1 MTDWY
6 ISINQETKK
15 VVDTFM
21 GSETDVKNRSKKL
34 KHIKLDKSINP
45 RCMTVE
51 INDDTGEIT
60 IKNDE
65 TKIQKEND
73 DIIRIKWS
81 DLRNKRLYKLKESD
95 WIVSI
100 SDSPLSQEKVEEWKV
115 YRQALRDLPANTTDP
130 ENPVWPQAPTP

>member
-6 ISINQETKK
+6 ISINEETKK

-21 GSETDVKNRSKKL
+21 GNETDVKHRSKKL
-34 KHIKLDKSINP
+34 RHIKLDETINP

-51 INDDTGEIT
+51 IDDNTGEIT

-100 SDSPLSQEKVEEWKV
+100 SDSPFSQEKIEEWKV
-115 YRQALRDLPANTTDP
+115 YRQALRDLPSNTADP